1 MINKWGKTI
10 VALLALNATG
20 LAGAAS
26 TGVQDGDPD
35 TREMLRLPPDERH
48 LVLLEMRNFVVA
60 MQQIMDG
67 LAKDNMQLV
76 AGAAQTMGS
85 GAANEVPP
93 RVVAKLPETFKTL
106 AGKVH
111 VTFDAIALDADALGD
126 INHTVSQLAE
136 LTQHCVACHAI
147 YQIDRE
153 PAGIAQK

>member
-1 MINKWGKTI
+1 MISKWRKAVCAV
-10 VALLALNATG
+10 VALSG
-20 LAGAAS
+20 IGAAFAADV
-26 TGVQDGDPD
+26 GAQDSDPD
-35 TREMLRLPPDERH
+35 TRQMLRLPPDERH

-60 MQQIMDG
+60 IQQIMDG
-67 LAKDNMQLV
+67 LAKDDMQAV

-126 INHTVSQLAE
+126 VGHTVSQVAE

-153 PAGIAQK
+153 PAGVAQQ

>member
-1 MINKWGKTI
+1 MISNWRKTI
-10 VALLALNATG
+10 LALAAFSSTG
-20 LAGAAS
+20 LAVAA
-26 TGVQDGDPD
+26 GVQSSDVDPD
-35 TREMLRLPPDERH
+35 TRQMLRLPPDERH

-60 MQQIMDG
+60 IQQITDG
-67 LAKDNMQLV
+67 LAKNNMPSV
-76 AGAAQTMGS
+76 VSAAQSMGS

-93 RVVAKLPETFKTL
+93 RVVAKLPDTFKTL

-126 INHTVSQLAE
+126 IGHTVSQLAE

-153 PAGIAQK
+153 